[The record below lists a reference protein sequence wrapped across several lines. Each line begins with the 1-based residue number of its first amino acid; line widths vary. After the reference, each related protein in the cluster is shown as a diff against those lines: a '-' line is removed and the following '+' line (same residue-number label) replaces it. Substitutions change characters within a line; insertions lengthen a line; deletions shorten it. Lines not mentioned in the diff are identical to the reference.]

1 MLVPYLGEKSK
12 FANFITPNIPEEI
25 STYVEPFGGM
35 FGVFFALDFTKFKNV
50 NFVYNDQNHLNY
62 LLFKNL
68 RSEKFIELVKSTK
81 VDEEYYRFCLKNL
94 ILEKDEMYLSLYWLV
109 ILCCSSPYEIGKES
123 WRDNT
128 EFEIFKMKYKAY
140 KYHLDKINSIENDDY
155 KKIIEKY
162 DSENTFFYVDPPYMG
177 KEEYYI
183 NHSFTRDTHK
193 ELSKVLNNIKGKFL
207 LSYYY
212 FDGIEEYYPNCK
224 FDSKMTIMGTEL
236 IIMNY

>member
-1 MLVPYLGEKSK
+1 MLIPYLGEKSK
-12 FANFITPNIPEEI
+12 FANFITPNIPKDI

-50 NFVYNDQNHLNY
+50 KFIYNDKNHLNY

-68 RSEKFIELVKSTK
+68 KNIDFINHVKEVE
-81 VDEEYYRFCLKNL
+81 VDEDYYKFCLKSILTEKNEFL
-94 ILEKDEMYLSLYWLV
+94 ISLYWLV
-109 ILCCSSPYEIGKES
+109 ILCCSSPYEIGKDS
-123 WRDNT
+123 WRGDT
-128 EFEIFKMKYKAY
+128 EFKIFKMKYQAY
-140 KYHLDKINSIENDDY
+140 KYHLDKITSIENLDY
-155 KKIIEKY
+155 KDIIRKY
-162 DSENTFFYVDPPYMG
+162 DSESAFFYVDPPYFG

-183 NHSFTRDTHK
+183 NHDFSRETHK
-193 ELSKVLNNIKGKFL
+193 ELASVLNNIKGKFL

-212 FDGIEEYYPNCK
+212 FDGIEELYSNCK